1 MSEDE
6 GPGSPPSRAQLDAM
20 EEDVLD
26 IKTQL
31 NLLQWRQQSA
41 TINLRA
47 FLRELKNP
55 QREDIVDPFEG
66 FVYGKKPLLDVVK
79 ARMFAN
85 YTDSEILEEKSEL
98 VVFLDFRTRELRVL
112 PVETDEMD
120 EYTVSED
127 ELLETSQRLVL
138 FSTIDVVMLYRIA
151 KTYGPG
157 AAKTKL
163 DTYHQRN
170 LDLIASSD
178 GTMDYLKRLPL
189 MVKNQKI
196 ADYFKDLRLSA
207 IILSG
212 KSKVLG
218 FILQK
223 QPFAFAEVL
232 ADDEDFA
239 NIEQVD
245 LSINIYKKEG
255 ALFILSLRDDYGRVR
270 GWLPARLTWAGDDRE
285 KPETKKKKTRRPRR
299 APPVAP
305 MPQPDSSSNDD
316 DNDVEILQDFGL
328 FEKGLHQNQLLFND
342 LFRKHVPY
350 INSAEYVSEEVLR
363 LFVIGYQLAF
373 QNRPLD
379 EILTPLSGKM
389 RNGKSVYTEKLKPT
403 LLSSK
408 LDPTKAMVRN
418 KTTLAKFD
426 SLLSTFVMFFDENDT
441 EPVTPYLD
449 QQRDG
454 KELEVQKTFYPF
466 LFDFIWR
473 YYLQPFGP
481 MSRKEE
487 RLRAVIKS
495 RYFGAIAWEDVNLF
509 SYYYI
514 KMAVGTAEE
523 RFNTATEF
531 LRVVVKQYVQNGRMF
546 QAPQG
551 TAADDL
557 IEFTQDFERAHEYA
571 VTINNPLVPRKL
583 AELFEMLGPASS
595 IQYGDMSLQ
604 DYLVTLSGANGGTVT
619 VYYNLEDGLYVGSD
633 PATPEQLKARVFSF
647 NPRTARPEALSSEE
661 ESEQKEESE
670 PTMLTDFKKR
680 DPIKFATFF
689 SNLNQ
694 K

>member
-1 MSEDE
+1 
-6 GPGSPPSRAQLDAM
+6 
-20 EEDVLD
+20 
-26 IKTQL
+26 
-31 NLLQWRQQSA
+31 
-41 TINLRA
+41 
-47 FLRELKNP
+47 
-55 QREDIVDPFEG
+55 
-66 FVYGKKPLLDVVK
+66 
-79 ARMFAN
+79 
-85 YTDSEILEEKSEL
+85 
-98 VVFLDFRTRELRVL
+98 
-112 PVETDEMD
+112 
-120 EYTVSED
+120 
-127 ELLETSQRLVL
+127 
-138 FSTIDVVMLYRIA
+138 
-151 KTYGPG
+151 
-157 AAKTKL
+157 
-163 DTYHQRN
+163 
-170 LDLIASSD
+170 
-178 GTMDYLKRLPL
+178 L
-189 MVKNQKI
+189 MVKNQRI
-196 ADYFKDLRLSA
+196 ADYFKELRLNA
-207 IILSG
+207 IILS
-212 KSKVLG
+212 KDTKVLG
-218 FILQK
+218 FLLQK

-232 ADDEDFA
+232 ADDADFE

-245 LSINIYKKEG
+245 LAINIYKKEG
-255 ALFILSLRDDYGRVR
+255 ALFILSLRDDYGRMR

-285 KPETKKKKTRRPRR
+285 KADAKKKKTRRPRR

-305 MPQPDSSSNDD
+305 MPQPDSSTSNDD
-316 DNDVEILQDFGL
+316 DNDVEIVQNFGL

-389 RNGKSVYTEKLKPT
+389 RNGKNVYIEKLKPT

-408 LDPTKAMVRN
+408 LDPTVAMVRN
-418 KTTLAKFD
+418 RSTLAKFD

-449 QQRDG
+449 QERDG
-454 KELEVQKTFYPF
+454 RELEVQKTFYPF

-495 RYFGAIAWEDVNLF
+495 RYFGSIALEDANLF
-509 SYYYI
+509 SYFYA

-531 LRVVVKQYVQNGRMF
+531 LQVVVKQYLQNGRMF
-546 QAPQG
+546 KAPEG

-557 IEFTQDFERAHEYA
+557 IEFTRDFERAHEHA

-647 NPRTARPEALSSEE
+647 NPRTARTEALSSEE
-661 ESEQKEESE
+661 EGEQKEESE

-689 SNLNQ
+689 ANLNQ